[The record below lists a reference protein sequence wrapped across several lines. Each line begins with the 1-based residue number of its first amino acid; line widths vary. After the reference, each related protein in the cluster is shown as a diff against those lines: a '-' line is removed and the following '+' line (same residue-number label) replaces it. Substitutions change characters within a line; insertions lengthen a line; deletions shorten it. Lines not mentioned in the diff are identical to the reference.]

1 GHPSPPAPMT
11 SALRK
16 ILVQAE
22 VSFARIAHHCD
33 HSRPRPELASHVAR
47 NSRVGAGRH
56 ADEEALFLGEAHLG
70 FVGVAVVCV
79 SKLINYFSL
88 EGVWSEIVSVS
99 LVCMGIGLTAGQGV

>member
-22 VSFARIAHHCD
+22 VSFARIAHHRD

-70 FVGVAVVCV
+70 FVCVAVACV
-79 SKLINYFSL
+79 SKLINYIAV
-88 EGVWSEIVSVS
+88 EGVRDETGSDS
-99 LVCMGIGLTAGQGV
+99 LGLM